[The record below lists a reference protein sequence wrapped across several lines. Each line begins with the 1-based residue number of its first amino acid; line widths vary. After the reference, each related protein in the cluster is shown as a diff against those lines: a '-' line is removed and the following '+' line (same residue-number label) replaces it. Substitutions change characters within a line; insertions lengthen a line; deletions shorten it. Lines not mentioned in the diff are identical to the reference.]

1 MALAVRTLENF
12 VGGSWVAATGDSARR
27 IVSPVTGETVAEAF
41 DAMYHLER
49 AARQLVLAYQTGR
62 ELAIMSDEVAEAT
75 AAEWEVYKEAEHA
88 HFAEMK
94 RILDHEDPSYAD

>member
-1 MALAVRTLENF
+1 
-12 VGGSWVAATGDSARR
+12 
-27 IVSPVTGETVAEAF
+27 
-41 DAMYHLER
+41 
-49 AARQLVLAYQTGR
+49 
-62 ELAIMSDEVAEAT
+62 MSDEVAEAT